1 MTDKNE
7 VLLVDCSESCKY
19 CFCTNCSWVTGDFS
33 QAGLPSS
40 LGTGGWGAEWQGSPW
55 NNPRKNCSNFWSHI
69 LEKGDMPDEWK
80 HFFFSHLM
88 SFRGKNTFIIY
99 ICNHKALPRASLGQ
113 EIVDGQVFT
122 YWTCILS
129 YSVIVRGVMGTVL
142 IPLLGKLC
150 HRFGHILPP
159 WGPRGMRLQGTVCDL
174 YALPLPSF
182 SHGSLPWQ
190 QNSLLQGRL
199 WDEAVSLWRGWVLV
213 SPLFRGTWPGWGG
226 AQ

>member
-1 MTDKNE
+1 MKFCLWIALRVANTAFVPTAHGWLVTSARQACLPPWVLVVEVQNGRVALETIQERIAVISGVIFWKKEICQMNE
-7 VLLVDCSESCKY
+7 
-19 CFCTNCSWVTGDFS
+19 N
-33 QAGLPSS
+33 
-40 LGTGGWGAEWQGSPW
+40 
-55 NNPRKNCSNFWSHI
+55 I
-69 LEKGDMPDEWK
+69 
-80 HFFFSHLM
+80 FFFSHLM